1 MVWGSNVDNFLL
13 KAQTSAYPPSDV
25 FLPPSLFKHVP
36 ACTVPSET
44 VGFTPPSR
52 LGAQRQQVIDRF
64 IDPRSQQFVFLLA
77 TKAGGVGINLTVATT
92 CIIFD
97 SDWNPQSDL
106 QAQARCH
113 RIGQTRAVKV
123 YRLIVQESVE
133 EKLFDVATQKLGLD
147 KVVLARDPA
156 SLFHPLLSCCLHS
169 PQSVF
174 FFCALP

>member
-1 MVWGSNVDNFLL
+1 MFLL
-13 KAQTSAYPPSDV
+13 ST
-25 FLPPSLFKHVP
+25 
-36 ACTVPSET
+36 
-44 VGFTPPSR
+44 R
-52 LGAQRQQVIDRF
+52 
-64 IDPRSQQFVFLLA
+64 
-77 TKAGGVGINLTVATT
+77 AGGVGINLTMATT

-133 EKLFDVATQKLGLD
+133 EKLFAVANQKLGLD

-156 SLFHPLLSCCLHS
+156 SPLTPSPVILSTFSTISFVHFLKMTPESVSIRRYIMSYPTHHVDTLNPPQHMHGC
-169 PQSVF
+169 QSVWYMVHVQVI
-174 FFCALP
+174 CLWWV